1 MALKTTIILV
11 RHCEARGNHERIFQG
26 ATDCDITERGQRQLE
41 VLSERFKTVSFDAL
55 YSSPLRRA
63 RRTAEAVNRYHGLPM
78 QVESGLREINAG
90 HWEGKRWA
98 DFPTLYPEEA
108 RDWNLTPWNFAPEG
122 GETMREVFARM
133 VNAVLGIVHKEQG
146 RTVAVVSHG
155 CAIRNLLC
163 YAHGWPI
170 ERLNEVEWCDN
181 TAVSVLEFAQDGSVT
196 VILENDASHLNED
209 LSTFARQEWWKKEN
223 REQLKFG

>member
-1 MALKTTIILV
+1 MKTTIILV
-11 RHCEARGNHERIFQG
+11 RHCEAQGNHERIFQG
-26 ATDCDITERGQRQLE
+26 ATDCDITERGERQLE
-41 VLSERFKTVSFDAL
+41 ALSERFRTIEFDVL

-63 RRTAEAVNRYHGLPM
+63 RRTAEAVNLSHGLPV
-78 QVESGLREINAG
+78 QIEPGLREINAG

-98 DFPTLYPEEA
+98 DFPALYPDEA
-108 RDWNLTPWNFAPEG
+108 RAWNLAPWDFAPKG
-122 GETMREVFARM
+122 GETMRQVYERISATVRSIAQ
-133 VNAVLGIVHKEQG
+133 KERG
-146 RTVAVVSHG
+146 RRVAAVSHG

-170 ERLNEVEWCDN
+170 ERLNEIEWCDN
-181 TAVSVLEFAQDGSVT
+181 TAVSVLEFDEDGAIS
-196 VILENDASHLNED
+196 IPMENDVSHLTQE

>member
-1 MALKTTIILV
+1 MKTTIILV
-11 RHCEARGNHERIFQG
+11 RHCEAQGNHERIFQG
-26 ATDCDITERGQRQLE
+26 ATDCDITERGERQLE
-41 VLSERFKTVSFDAL
+41 ALSERFRTIEFDVL

-63 RRTAEAVNRYHGLPM
+63 RRTAEAVNLYHGLPV
-78 QVESGLREINAG
+78 QIEPGLREINAG

-98 DFPTLYPEEA
+98 DFPALYPDEA
-108 RDWNLTPWNFAPEG
+108 RAWNLAPWDFAPKG
-122 GETMREVFARM
+122 GETMRQVYERISATVRSIAQ
-133 VNAVLGIVHKEQG
+133 KERG
-146 RTVAVVSHG
+146 RRVAAVSHG

-170 ERLNEVEWCDN
+170 ERLNEIEWCDN
-181 TAVSVLEFAQDGSVT
+181 TAVSVLEFDEDGAIS
-196 VILENDASHLNED
+196 IPMENDVSHLTQE